1 MSAWESQLS
10 SQESKYFTQ
19 LFQFV
24 SKQQE
29 GIVTGAEAV
38 RFFATSGVPN
48 QILSEIWEAADRDKV
63 GYLTPE
69 TFSIA
74 LKLIACAQHGKE
86 ANANVLSTVVPLPQF
101 DGAVAPSPLVSHT
114 STPLATPS
122 AGAGAA
128 SASAPI
134 TSAEREKYANIFKVH
149 QPVNGVLDANTARN
163 VFIKSKLS
171 METLSQ
177 IWYLADVRQSG
188 SLNQTE
194 FIIAMHY
201 IAKLMDGTLA
211 SLPDKLPPAVY
222 QSAQSDAPITTTAAQ
237 PSPMMRNM
245 SISSPSFHNARQ
257 QSIMTPPQR
266 ARTIDSLGNLAFGP
280 ASAIHEPVQQWDVS
294 AQEKQQFDA
303 YFDKI
308 DSHRAGAIQ
317 GKEAVEFFKNSR
329 LPETDLAHIWD
340 LADIQQRGALSRDE
354 FAVAMHL
361 IHKRLAGE
369 QLPASLPKT
378 LIPPAPAPALSSNT
392 QLQSPFGNSPAF
404 APASPAVFA
413 TASPAPQKHTRSLLD
428 DSTTTTN
435 DLLGDFGNDQVS
447 HETNQVNLMQNQISS
462 LSSQTSD
469 LGSKK
474 QSAESVLEQLVKQK
488 KELEAQL
495 TSVRMSHETA
505 VKDLNEIQETVRR
518 EEGEWDQVRAEYDSA
533 QQQLTALQNEIAQT
547 QQTLENGRA
556 ETESLRRRV
565 HEIQQETNAA
575 TAELENMR
583 AQTKQQGMMLDI
595 NRRQVT
601 AAEQDRA
608 QAKRHLEDYKTAGN
622 LNAEEDEDD
631 ASTESEN
638 TDEDESIFA
647 DSKQE
652 PTTGPAAVAMAT
664 SPEATPSVVS
674 TPALHNL
681 FGESPVPKSATS
693 PFASSSSPF
702 DAFSPVAATT
712 DTNTGATADAGN
724 DDFDA
729 IFGSMS
735 SPTTSTATAPVN
747 AFDPTAWATTATAGT
762 PTTPSSTTAK
772 SSRGPPPP
780 PPQSRHHRQ
789 PSESVS
795 SVNSATSPST
805 ISKKQRAPPPPPP
818 PAAMSATQQQQQTPT
833 QIQENSDEED
843 DFEAAFSGNLPEA
856 KVVTKA
862 NDDEDDFADFDDAFS
877 AFDTKP
883 NAASTTQQQQTSSAA
898 PASASASA
906 ATSDN
911 WASSFGGFN
920 FSSTDNVSQKPA
932 AATAAA
938 NTTTTVNDDDWDSIF
953 GSVATAPTTANDQA
967 SPSAATTTAA
977 ATNTQ
982 NNGFD
987 DAFSSFG
994 DDFGKQSPV
1003 VTSSSTSKGKQPA
1016 NAAPASPSPATTVT
1030 KSPIHSIGIV
1040 GDKIEELVK
1049 MGFNEQEAKDA
1060 LNRYDQD
1067 LEKASNFL
1075 LDQSSRA

>member
-1 MSAWESQLS
+1 MSTAWESQLS

-101 DGAVAPSPLVSHT
+101 DGAVAPSPIVSHI
-114 STPLATPS
+114 STPS
-122 AGAGAA
+122 AAAATAAAA
-128 SASAPI
+128 STPI

-201 IAKLMDGTLA
+201 IAKLMDGTLS

-222 QSAQSDAPITTTAAQ
+222 QSAQSDPLTTTTQ
-237 PSPMMRNM
+237 SPMMRNM
-245 SISSPSFHNARQ
+245 SVSSPSFQNARQ
-257 QSIMTPPQR
+257 QSVMTPPQR

-280 ASAIHEPVQQWDVS
+280 SSAIHEPVQQWDVS

-308 DSHRAGAIQ
+308 DSNRVGAIQ

-378 LIPPAPAPALSSNT
+378 LIPPSTNT
-392 QLQSPFGNSPAF
+392 QQPPLQSPFGNSPAF

-413 TASPAPQKHTRSLLD
+413 ATASPAPQKQPLHSRSLID
-428 DSTTTTN
+428 DSNTN

-447 HETNQVNLMQNQISS
+447 NETNQVNLLQNQMSS
-462 LSSQTSD
+462 LSTQTSD
-469 LGSKK
+469 LVNKK
-474 QSAESVLEQLVKQK
+474 QSTESVLEQLIKQK
-488 KELEAQL
+488 KDLEAQL
-495 TSVRMSHETA
+495 TNVRMSHETA

-518 EEGEWDQVRAEYDSA
+518 EEGEWDQVRAEYDTA
-533 QQQLTALQNEIAQT
+533 QQQLTALQNEIAQA

-565 HEIQQETNAA
+565 NEIQQETNAA
-575 TAELENMR
+575 TAELEKMR
-583 AQTKQQGMMLDI
+583 AQTKQQSMMLDI

-608 QAKRHLEDYKTAGN
+608 QAKRHLEDYKAAGN
-622 LNAEEDEDD
+622 LNASNEDD
-631 ASTESEN
+631 DTESD

-647 DSKQE
+647 DSKQD
-652 PTTGPAAVAMAT
+652 PGTDNADQAATTAAAT

-674 TPALHNL
+674 TPALNNL
-681 FGESPVPKSATS
+681 FGDSPVPKSATS
-693 PFASSSSPF
+693 PFASSTSPF
-702 DAFSPVAATT
+702 DAFSPAAA
-712 DTNTGATADAGN
+712 NTAVSTDAGN

-735 SPTTSTATAPVN
+735 SPTTSTVN
-747 AFDPTAWATTATAGT
+747 AFDPTAWATTAVSGT
-762 PTTPSSTTAK
+762 PSTPSAK

-805 ISKKQRAPPPPPP
+805 LSKKQRAPPPPPP
-818 PAAMSATQQQQQTPT
+818 AMAAQQTPT
-833 QIQENSDEED
+833 QIQENSDED

-856 KVVTKA
+856 KVVTKD

-883 NAASTTQQQQTSSAA
+883 SAA
-898 PASASASA
+898 AGVPPKQAPTAVPASPASASA
-906 ATSDN
+906 ATNDN

-920 FSSTDNVSQKPA
+920 FPSEDNLSKKP
-932 AATAAA
+932 AATAA
-938 NTTTTVNDDDWDSIF
+938 TTTTVNDDDWDSIF
-953 GSVATAPTTANDQA
+953 GSNNQTSSPAPTNTTT
-967 SPSAATTTAA
+967 ATTTN
-977 ATNTQ
+977 TN

-1003 VTSSSTSKGKQPA
+1003 VTSSKGKQPA
-1016 NAAPASPSPATTVT
+1016 NAASVSPSPAVT
-1030 KSPIHSIGIV
+1030 ATRSPIHSIGIV

-1075 LDQSSRA
+1075 LDQSSRS

>member
-10 SQESKYFTQ
+10 SQESKYFNQ

-122 AGAGAA
+122 AGAASAAA
-128 SASAPI
+128 STPI

-201 IAKLMDGTLA
+201 IAKLMDGTLS
-211 SLPDKLPPAVY
+211 SLPDKLPAAVY
-222 QSAQSDAPITTTAAQ
+222 QSAQSDPLTTATTQ
-237 PSPMMRNM
+237 SPMMRNM
-245 SISSPSFHNARQ
+245 TISSPSFHNARQ

-280 ASAIHEPVQQWDVS
+280 SSAIHEPVQQWDVS

-369 QLPASLPKT
+369 QLPTSLPKT
-378 LIPPAPAPALSSNT
+378 LIPPSNT
-392 QLQSPFGNSPAF
+392 QQPPLQSPFGNSPAF

-413 TASPAPQKHTRSLLD
+413 ASPAPQNQTPQQSRSLID
-428 DSTTTTN
+428 DSNTN

-447 HETNQVNLMQNQISS
+447 NETNQVNLMQNQISS
-462 LSSQTSD
+462 LSTQTSD
-469 LGSKK
+469 LVNKK

-488 KELEAQL
+488 KDLEAQL
-495 TSVRMSHETA
+495 TNVRMSHETA

-518 EEGEWDQVRAEYDSA
+518 EEGEWDQVRAEYDTA
-533 QQQLTALQNEIAQT
+533 QQQLTALQNEIAQA

-565 HEIQQETNAA
+565 NEIQQETNAA
-575 TAELENMR
+575 NAELEKMR
-583 AQTKQQGMMLDI
+583 AQTKQQSMMLDI

-608 QAKRHLEDYKTAGN
+608 QAKRHLEDYKAAGN
-622 LNAEEDEDD
+622 LNTEEDD
-631 ASTESEN
+631 ASTDSN

-647 DSKQE
+647 DSKQD
-652 PTTGPAAVAMAT
+652 PVTANTDQTAVAMAT

-681 FGESPVPKSATS
+681 FGESPVPKSASS
-693 PFASSSSPF
+693 PFASSASPF
-702 DAFSPVAATT
+702 DAFSPVAT
-712 DTNTGATADAGN
+712 TNTNATADAGN

-729 IFGSMS
+729 IFGNMS

-762 PTTPSSTTAK
+762 PTTPSTK

-818 PAAMSATQQQQQTPT
+818 AMAAQQTPT
-833 QIQENSDEED
+833 QIQENSDED

-856 KVVTKA
+856 KVVTKE

-883 NAASTTQQQQTSSAA
+883 NAANTQQQQQQVSSAV
-898 PASASASA
+898 PASPTSASA
-906 ATSDN
+906 ATNDN

-920 FSSTDNVSQKPA
+920 FPSADNVSQKPA
-932 AATAAA
+932 AAAA
-938 NTTTTVNDDDWDSIF
+938 TTTTANDDDWDSIF
-953 GSVATAPTTANDQA
+953 GSVATVPATSNNQTAL
-967 SPSAATTTAA
+967 SAHATT

-982 NNGFD
+982 NSGFD

-1003 VTSSSTSKGKQPA
+1003 VTSSKGKQPA
-1016 NAAPASPSPATTVT
+1016 NASSASPSPATVT

-1075 LDQSSRA
+1075 LDQSSRS

>member
-10 SQESKYFTQ
+10 SQEYKYFTQ

-69 TFSIA
+69 AFSIA

-122 AGAGAA
+122 TAGAA
-128 SASAPI
+128 AAASTPI

-201 IAKLMDGTLA
+201 IAKLMDGTLS

-222 QSAQSDAPITTTAAQ
+222 QSAQSDLLTTATTQ
-237 PSPMMRNM
+237 SPMMRNM

-280 ASAIHEPVQQWDVS
+280 SSAIHDPVQQWDVS

-308 DSHRAGAIQ
+308 DSNGAGAIQ

-378 LIPPAPAPALSSNT
+378 LIPPSNT
-392 QLQSPFGNSPAF
+392 QQPPLQSPFGNSPAF
-404 APASPAVFA
+404 ASASPAVFA
-413 TASPAPQKHTRSLLD
+413 ASPAPQKQTPQHSRSLID
-428 DSTTTTN
+428 DSNTN

-447 HETNQVNLMQNQISS
+447 NETNQVNLMQNQISS
-462 LSSQTSD
+462 LSTQTND
-469 LGSKK
+469 LVNKK
-474 QSAESVLEQLVKQK
+474 QSTESVLEQLIKQK
-488 KELEAQL
+488 KDLEAQL
-495 TSVRMSHETA
+495 TNVRMSHETA

-518 EEGEWDQVRAEYDSA
+518 EEGEWDQVRAEYDTA
-533 QQQLTALQNEIAQT
+533 QQQLTALQNEIAQA

-565 HEIQQETNAA
+565 NEIQQETNAA
-575 TAELENMR
+575 TAELEKMR
-583 AQTKQQGMMLDI
+583 AQTKQQSMMLDI

-622 LNAEEDEDD
+622 LNAEEDDV
-631 ASTESEN
+631 STEN
-638 TDEDESIFA
+638 DTDEDESIFA
-647 DSKQE
+647 DSKQD
-652 PTTGPAAVAMAT
+652 PATANTDQPSVAMAT
-664 SPEATPSVVS
+664 SPEPTPSVVS

-681 FGESPVPKSATS
+681 FSESPAPKSATS
-693 PFASSSSPF
+693 PFASSASPF
-702 DAFSPVAATT
+702 EAFSPAATT
-712 DTNTGATADAGN
+712 THATGTTSS

-729 IFGSMS
+729 IFGNMS
-735 SPTTSTATAPVN
+735 SPTTSIATAPVN
-747 AFDPTAWATTATAGT
+747 AFDSTAWATTATAGT
-762 PTTPSSTTAK
+762 PTTPSTAK

-818 PAAMSATQQQQQTPT
+818 AMAAQQTPT
-833 QIQENSDEED
+833 QIQENSDED
-843 DFEAAFSGNLPEA
+843 DFEAAFLGNLPEA
-856 KVVTKA
+856 KVVTKE

-883 NAASTTQQQQTSSAA
+883 NAASTQPQQQQQASTAV
-898 PASASASA
+898 PASPTPASTSA
-906 ATSDN
+906 ATNDN

-920 FSSTDNVSQKPA
+920 FPGQETVSQKPA
-932 AATAAA
+932 SAAATTAA
-938 NTTTTVNDDDWDSIF
+938 NDDDWDSIF
-953 GSVATAPTTANDQA
+953 GSVATAPATAPATSNDQT
-967 SPSAATTTAA
+967 SPSAPATTT
-977 ATNTQ
+977 TNTH

-1003 VTSSSTSKGKQPA
+1003 VTSSKGKQPA
-1016 NAAPASPSPATTVT
+1016 NASSASPSPVTAT

-1075 LDQSSRA
+1075 LDQSSKS

>member
-1 MSAWESQLS
+1 MVIHAH
-10 SQESKYFTQ
+10 TDPAT
-19 LFQFV
+19 LF
-24 SKQQE
+24 
-29 GIVTGAEAV
+29 
-38 RFFATSGVPN
+38 R
-48 QILSEIWEAADRDKV
+48 
-63 GYLTPE
+63 
-69 TFSIA
+69 
-74 LKLIACAQHGKE
+74 
-86 ANANVLSTVVPLPQF
+86 
-101 DGAVAPSPLVSHT
+101 
-114 STPLATPS
+114 
-122 AGAGAA
+122 
-128 SASAPI
+128 
-134 TSAEREKYANIFKVH
+134 
-149 QPVNGVLDANTARN
+149 
-163 VFIKSKLS
+163 
-171 METLSQ
+171 
-177 IWYLADVRQSG
+177 YLADVRQSG

-201 IAKLMDGTLA
+201 IAKLMDGTLL

-222 QSAQSDAPITTTAAQ
+222 QSAQSDALTTTTTQ
-237 PSPMMRNM
+237 SPMMRNM

-280 ASAIHEPVQQWDVS
+280 SSAIHEPVQQWDVS
-294 AQEKQQFDA
+294 AQEKQQFDT

-378 LIPPAPAPALSSNT
+378 LIPPSNT
-392 QLQSPFGNSPAF
+392 QQQQQPPLQSPFGNSPAF

-413 TASPAPQKHTRSLLD
+413 ASPAPPHKQTPQHSRSLLD
-428 DSTTTTN
+428 DSNTN

-447 HETNQVNLMQNQISS
+447 NETNQVNLMQNQISS
-462 LSSQTSD
+462 LSTQTSD
-469 LGSKK
+469 LASKK

-488 KELEAQL
+488 KDLEAQL
-495 TSVRMSHETA
+495 TNVRMSHETA

-518 EEGEWDQVRAEYDSA
+518 EEGEWDQVRAEYDTA
-533 QQQLTALQNEIAQT
+533 QQQLTALQNEIAQA

-565 HEIQQETNAA
+565 NEIQQETNAA
-575 TAELENMR
+575 TAELEKMR
-583 AQTKQQGMMLDI
+583 AQTKQQSMMLDI

-622 LNAEEDEDD
+622 LNGEDD
-631 ASTESEN
+631 AASAESD

-647 DSKQE
+647 DSKQ
-652 PTTGPAAVAMAT
+652 GPATTSTDQTAVAMAT

-681 FGESPVPKSATS
+681 FGESPVSKSATS
-693 PFASSSSPF
+693 PFASSASPF
-702 DAFSPVAATT
+702 DAFSPVAATAT
-712 DTNTGATADAGN
+712 TANTHATADTGN

-729 IFGSMS
+729 IFGNMS

-747 AFDPTAWATTATAGT
+747 AFDPTAWATTASAGA
-762 PTTPSSTTAK
+762 PTTPSSTAK

-818 PAAMSATQQQQQTPT
+818 AMSAQQTPT
-833 QIQENSDEED
+833 QIQENSDED

-856 KVVTKA
+856 KMVTKE

-877 AFDTKP
+877 AFDATPKAA
-883 NAASTTQQQQTSSAA
+883 NAQQPQQTQAVSAVPASPA
-898 PASASASA
+898 PASA
-906 ATSDN
+906 ATNDN
-911 WASSFGGFN
+911 WAASFGGFN
-920 FSSTDNVSQKPA
+920 FPSEDNLSKQPA
-932 AATAAA
+932 AAAAA
-938 NTTTTVNDDDWDSIF
+938 TNATINDDDWDSIF
-953 GSVATAPTTANDQA
+953 GSVAMAPTTSINQT
-967 SPSAATTTAA
+967 SPSAPATTTTTTT
-977 ATNTQ
+977 ATTDTQ

-1003 VTSSSTSKGKQPA
+1003 VTSSKGKQPA
-1016 NAAPASPSPATTVT
+1016 NASTASPATAT

-1075 LDQSSRA
+1075 LDQSSRP